1 MALLSRCFL
10 IGVKLWFIS
19 VYSKPLE
26 DCSLSDKKKKDCSLK
41 VVKLWFVSDF
51 SEALEDLGNEG
62 LIDNDLEL
70 ENGLAQTKGSVLET
84 SGALNTGIHH
94 KHFQFSYTCCISLR
108 AAVNL
113 QHKLCNSRIVSND
126 RDHRHQ
132 LAVKSTTVDLV
143 MIGMRQR
150 FKFFSIFLFLLIVI
164 VFPFH
169 LLIFKMYTVDY
180 AYYSCLFLR
189 FLGTT
194 WAFIFVRL

>member
-1 MALLSRCFL
+1 MPVNR
-10 IGVKLWFIS
+10 K
-19 VYSKPLE
+19 
-26 DCSLSDKKKKDCSLK
+26 
-41 VVKLWFVSDF
+41 
-51 SEALEDLGNEG
+51 
-62 LIDNDLEL
+62 
-70 ENGLAQTKGSVLET
+70 
-84 SGALNTGIHH
+84 IHH

-108 AAVNL
+108 PAVNL
-113 QHKLCNSRIVSND
+113 QTPKLCNSRVVSND

-180 AYYSCLFLR
+180 VYYSCLFLR
-189 FLGTT
+189 FLGNYMGLY
-194 WAFIFVRL
+194 ICERL